1 MGEKQMSTAAKPAV
15 RPDRAHFSSGPC
27 AKRPGWSPDNLK
39 LESLGRSHRSKLG
52 KSRLKLAIDKTRAI
66 LKIPADYRIGIMPGS
81 DTGRHR
87 GCLLVHAGRAPG
99 GCVRFRKLRRR
110 LGSPTSRSS

>member
-1 MGEKQMSTAAKPAV
+1 MSTAAKPAV

-52 KSRLKLAIDKTRAI
+52 KSRLKLAIDKTRAV
-66 LKIPADYRIGIMPGS
+66 LKIHQFCQTSFRNEICKERCGGGIGGYACRHNHPG
-81 DTGRHR
+81 
-87 GCLLVHAGRAPG
+87 A
-99 GCVRFRKLRRR
+99 
-110 LGSPTSRSS
+110 